1 MEGGGLAYSMSG
13 LVVGGHERQELNT
26 LYTVQL

>member
-1 MEGGGLAYSMSG
+1 MEGGGVPMSG

-26 LYTVQL
+26 LYTVQR